1 MTGVQTCALP
11 ILRIVRGIML
21 KGVAWHDV
29 GQDAGAIVAFTLVV
43 GAIALL
49 RYRQTID

>member
-1 MTGVQTCALP
+1 
-11 ILRIVRGIML
+11 ML

-29 GQDAGAIVAFTLVV
+29 WPEAGAIVAFTFIV